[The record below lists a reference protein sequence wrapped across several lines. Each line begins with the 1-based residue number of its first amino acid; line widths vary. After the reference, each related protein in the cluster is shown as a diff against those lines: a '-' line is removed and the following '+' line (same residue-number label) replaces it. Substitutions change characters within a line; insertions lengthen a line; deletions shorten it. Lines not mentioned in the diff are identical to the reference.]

1 MANRSSDIIARLT
14 LNAESFSA
22 ENARAFGEMEK
33 RASDTAARMKSS
45 FDASFAEVQA
55 MAKRAL
61 SLPRTDTGAL
71 NLDSASTKAAA
82 VAAQN
87 EAQALREIATA
98 ARQAATATGD
108 TTIETRLYVQAAEAA
123 AREAED
129 NARSLHNQAVALDR
143 LQGELNQTSSRTK
156 QFADQQGRLDN
167 AARNNQL
174 AMRNLGFQ
182 ISDVGASLSS
192 GSSAFVVFGQQIGQV
207 GGALSDMTG
216 KAGALGRFL
225 TNPWVAALTTAA
237 LVVGV
242 LWQRLDETDDATDSA
257 NKSTI
262 DFSNT
267 LAASQGVVGTYA
279 NAIDQLSQ
287 ATRGLINTQALLIDN
302 SRVAAQTGVDQLERQ
317 LADIDKQIAEKSR
330 GVGWLSNIPGSFG
343 LLGTA
348 QIASLKEER
357 TKVEGQLES
366 VRRSLADAQT
376 ASEARA
382 ANELADPKA
391 GSLAQI
397 ERERARL
404 MERRRYTIENPGAA
418 LSGGDLESISEA
430 DFQKQLSTLKRREL
444 ALQKAKEK
452 PKDNSHA
459 IASAANAGLSASN
472 QFEEI
477 ISRFSEQP
485 TQYQGAQK
493 ALNQIDETVARLSSR
508 KVKPVDLDRIK
519 SDAEQARQVIKD
531 SLDRPFRDL
540 VDRAR
545 EREQIDALIVQG
557 RYAEAD
563 ALQQVLA
570 LERQMGPL
578 NEQQLAK
585 VLEIAKADEARSRAI
600 EDQRRQVGLYVQA
613 IGDVQGATE
622 RLLSGGTVKEFGSN
636 LLASFKSLQARII
649 SEGIFGGLDR
659 KIEDFVTGRTGVEQ
673 ANQFLSSQTTV
684 AGNELKSFADVVAQ
698 VRGDIGSGRIVA
710 AGGATSNLAGSMAAL
725 FKDDGFLADLK
736 AEQSDVVTGSSSAE
750 AEIVVT
756 ARKRT
761 DAANDNT
768 KALIGATDA
777 YNFIGQSIV
786 ARLKSFGIDIP
797 DAIGKKFGDI
807 LQGASLGVA
816 GSSLAGTVFGG
827 KQSSL
832 GGALGGA
839 VGKELLGDAVGK
851 GLGAISSKLAGLGG
865 PIAGIIGGM
874 AGSVLGGLLS
884 KPKYGTAAISMNQ
897 YGELTANVTS
907 GRGSAQKAAA
917 KGAAGHVINGIEDI
931 ADQLGAEITGVPN
944 ITIGTYKDNYRV
956 STTGYT
962 GKLNFKGNTGPT
974 GKGLYDFGKNGAE
987 DAVAFAIQKS
997 IEGGVITGISQASIN
1012 MLKSG
1017 QDLQKALE
1025 NARLVEAVPKELQK
1039 RLNPVGYAID
1049 EVNDRFKKI
1058 VEALREGGATAEQMA
1073 DAQKLYNLELVEAKE
1088 SAGGASQALKEFLQ
1102 SLNAGSGSP
1111 LSLRDQEANA
1121 RAVLDPYLGQ
1131 IARGESIDQEKYQ
1144 SAAQTFL
1151 DIERQLYGSTA
1162 KYFEAFDMV
1171 QGATGNAIATIDNAA
1186 PIRTTSDPFNE
1197 ATAKAAQAT
1206 AASTENAAQLMA
1218 QGFPAIVQKLQ
1229 EIQQAIAAGG
1239 FIGIGRNYV

>member
-1 MANRSSDIIARLT
+1 MASRSSDIVARLA

-22 ENARAFGEMEK
+22 ENSRAFGEMEK
-33 RASDTAARMKSS
+33 RASDAASRMKST

-61 SLPRTDTGAL
+61 DLPRTDTGAL
-71 NLDSASTKAAA
+71 NLDSASIKAAA
-82 VAAQN
+82 AAAQN
-87 EAQALREIATA
+87 QAQALREIATA
-98 ARQAATATGD
+98 ARQAADATGD
-108 TTIETRLYVQAAEAA
+108 TSTETRLYVQAASAA
-123 AREAED
+123 AREAEE
-129 NARSLHNQAVALDR
+129 NVRSLNNQAVALDR
-143 LQGELNQTSSRTK
+143 LQAELNQTGSRTK
-156 QFADQQGRLDN
+156 QFTDQQARLDHS
-167 AARNNQL
+167 ARNNQL

-182 ISDVGASLSS
+182 LSDVGASLAS
-192 GSSAFVVFGQQIGQV
+192 GGSVFVIFGQQIGQV
-207 GGALSDMTG
+207 GGALSDMSG
-216 KAGALGRFL
+216 KAGAVGRFL
-225 TNPWVAALTTAA
+225 TNPWVAALTTAGIVLGMFYEKLEDTSDA
-237 LVVGV
+237 LDKTKFASDQLGSAQNILGSVMDLTTGKIREQSKELVALAIAQAKVAAIQARTRADTARSEILALQSPTTEFSGGMGGGFSVTRKDAGARGV
-242 LWQRLDETDDATDSA
+242 ISQQVLSGELDAASAVDRLDSLRKAGALTDEAFASA
-257 NKSTI
+257 
-262 DFSNT
+262 
-267 LAASQGVVGTYA
+267 AASVTALGTELRNLKEYEG
-279 NAIDQLSQ
+279 
-287 ATRGLINTQALLIDN
+287 TERLLKGAGTAADRTLLLRPKTKKAKDN
-302 SRVAAQTGVDQLERQ
+302 SRAIAARDEFGRDSADRI
-317 LADIDKQIAEKSR
+317 ADITSRFGGDASRVQQVEKAVR
-330 GVGWLSNIPGSFG
+330 DLDDVIDDLS
-343 LLGTA
+343 
-348 QIASLKEER
+348 
-357 TKVEGQLES
+357 
-366 VRRSLADAQT
+366 
-376 ASEARA
+376 
-382 ANELADPKA
+382 
-391 GSLAQI
+391 
-397 ERERARL
+397 
-404 MERRRYTIENPGAA
+404 RRRPPN
-418 LSGGDLESISEA
+418 
-430 DFQKQLSTLKRREL
+430 
-444 ALQKAKEK
+444 
-452 PKDNSHA
+452 
-459 IASAANAGLSASN
+459 
-472 QFEEI
+472 FEE
-477 ISRFSEQP
+477 
-485 TQYQGAQK
+485 T
-493 ALNQIDETVARLSSR
+493 
-508 KVKPVDLDRIK
+508 IK
-519 SDAEQARQVIKD
+519 SAEQAKIVVRE
-531 SLDRPFRDL
+531 SLDRPLRDL
-540 VDRAR
+540 IDRAR
-545 EREQIDALIVQG
+545 EREQIDALVVQG

-600 EDQRRQVGLYVQA
+600 ENQRRQVGLYVQA

-659 KIEDFVTGRTGVEQ
+659 KIEDFVSGRTGVEQ

-698 VRGDIGSGRIVA
+698 VRGDIGSGRVIA

-736 AEQSDVVTGSSSAE
+736 AEQSDVVTGSSGAD

-756 ARKRT
+756 ARKQA

-827 KQSSL
+827 RQSSL
-832 GGALGGA
+832 GGALGGIA
-839 VGKELLGDAVGK
+839 GKELLGDAVGK

-865 PIAGIIGGM
+865 PIAGIIGGV
-874 AGSVLGGLLS
+874 AGSLLGGLLS

-917 KGAAGHVINGIEDI
+917 KGAAGHVINGLEDI
-931 ADQLGAEITGVPN
+931 ADQLGAKITGVPN

-956 STTGYT
+956 STAGRT
-962 GKLNFKGNTGPT
+962 GKLNFKGDTT
-974 GKGLYDFGKNGAE
+974 GLYDFGKDGAE
-987 DAVAFAIQKS
+987 DAIAFAIQKS

-1012 MLKSG
+1012 ILKSG

-1025 NARLVEAVPKELQK
+1025 KALLVESVPKELQK
-1039 RLNPVGYAID
+1039 RLDPVGYAID

-1088 SAGGASQALKEFLQ
+1088 NAGGASQALKEFLQ

-1162 KYFEAFDMV
+1162 KYFEAFDMI

-1239 FIGIGRNYV
+1239 FVGLSRNYV

>member
-1 MANRSSDIIARLT
+1 MASRSSDIVARLA

-61 SLPRTDTGAL
+61 DLPRTDTGAL
-71 NLDSASTKAAA
+71 NLDSASIKAAA
-82 VAAQN
+82 AAAQN

-98 ARQAATATGD
+98 ARQAADATGD
-108 TTIETRLYVQAAEAA
+108 TSTETRLYVQAAAAA
-123 AREAED
+123 AREAEE
-129 NARSLHNQAVALDR
+129 NVRSLNGQAAALDR
-143 LQGELNQTSSRTK
+143 LQAELNQTSSSTR
-156 QFADQQGRLDN
+156 ALVIHQGHMERG
-167 AARNNQL
+167 ARNNQL

-182 ISDVGASLSS
+182 LSDVGASLAS
-192 GSSAFVVFGQQIGQV
+192 GGSLFVIFGQQIGQV
-207 GGALSDMTG
+207 GGALSDMSG
-216 KAGALGRFL
+216 RAGAVGRFL
-225 TNPWVAALTTAA
+225 TNPWVAALTTAGIVLGMFYERLEDTSDA
-237 LVVGV
+237 L
-242 LWQRLDETDDATDSA
+242 DKT
-257 NKSTI
+257 K
-262 DFSNT
+262 F
-267 LAASQGVVGTYA
+267 AS
-279 NAIDQLSQ
+279 DQLGSAQSILGSVMDLTTGKIREQ
-287 ATRGLINTQALLIDN
+287 AKELVALAIAQAK
-302 SRVAAQTGVDQLERQ
+302 VAAIQ
-317 LADIDKQIAEKSR
+317 
-330 GVGWLSNIPGSFG
+330 
-343 LLGTA
+343 
-348 QIASLKEER
+348 
-357 TKVEGQLES
+357 
-366 VRRSLADAQT
+366 
-376 ASEARA
+376 ARA
-382 ANELADPKA
+382 RADT
-391 GSLAQI
+391 
-397 ERERARL
+397 AR
-404 MERRRYTIENPGAA
+404 
-418 LSGGDLESISEA
+418 SEI
-430 DFQKQLSTLKRREL
+430 L
-444 ALQKAKEK
+444 ALQSPTNEFSGGMGGGFSVTRKDAGARGVISQQVLSGELDAATAVERLDGLRKAGAMTDEAFASAAASVTALGTELRNLKEYEGTERLLKGAGTAADRALLLRPKTTK
-452 PKDNSHA
+452 PKDNSRA
-459 IASAANAGLSASN
+459 IAARDEFGRDSADRIVDIASRFGGDASRVQQVEKAVRDLDDIIDDLSRRRPPN
-472 QFEEI
+472 FEE
-477 ISRFSEQP
+477 
-485 TQYQGAQK
+485 T
-493 ALNQIDETVARLSSR
+493 
-508 KVKPVDLDRIK
+508 IK
-519 SDAEQARQVIKD
+519 SAEQAKIVVRE
-531 SLDRPFRDL
+531 SLDRPLRDL

-545 EREQIDALIVQG
+545 EREQIDALVVQG

-563 ALQQVLA
+563 ALSQVLA

-585 VLEIAKADEARSRAI
+585 VLEIAKADEVRSRAI

-736 AEQSDVVTGSSSAE
+736 AEQPDVVTGSGGADG
-750 AEIVVT
+750 EIVVT
-756 ARKRT
+756 ARKQAE
-761 DAANDNT
+761 AANDNT

-797 DAIGKKFGDI
+797 DAIGKKFGDV

-839 VGKELLGDAVGK
+839 AGKELLGDAVGK

-874 AGSVLGGLLS
+874 AGSLIGGMLA

-917 KGAAGHVINGIEDI
+917 KGAAGHVINGIEDV
-931 ADQLGAEITGVPN
+931 ADQLDAEITGVPN
-944 ITIGTYKDNYRV
+944 ITIGTYKDKYRV
-956 STTGYT
+956 STAGYT
-962 GKLNFKGNTGPT
+962 GKLDFKGQSAV
-974 GKGLYDFGKNGAE
+974 GLYDFGKNGAE

-1012 MLKSG
+1012 ILKSG
-1017 QDLQKALE
+1017 QDLQKALQKAVLIE
-1025 NARLVEAVPKELQK
+1025 SVPKELQK
-1039 RLNPVGYAID
+1039 RLDPVGYALD

-1073 DAQKLYNLELVEAKE
+1073 DAQKLYNLELAEAKS
-1088 SAGGASQALKEFLQ
+1088 SAGEASEALKDFLR
-1102 SLNAGSGSP
+1102 SLNAGSSSP

-1162 KYFEAFDMV
+1162 KYFEAFDMI

-1197 ATAKAAQAT
+1197 TTATASQAT
-1206 AASTENAAQLMA
+1206 AANTANTNTLLQQLIAQNQQLLSLWGPSL
-1218 QGFPAIVQKLQ
+1218 GFV
-1229 EIQQAIAAGG
+1229 GT
-1239 FIGIGRNYV
+1239 GRSYV